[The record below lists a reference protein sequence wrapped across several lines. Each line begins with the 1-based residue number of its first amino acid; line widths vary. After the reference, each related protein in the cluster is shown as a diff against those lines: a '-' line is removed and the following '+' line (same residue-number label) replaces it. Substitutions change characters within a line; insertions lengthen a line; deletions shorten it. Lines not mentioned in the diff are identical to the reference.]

1 MAGADSRGWRPTG
14 DAWQPLPELSK
25 VLGDAFTLQ
34 GTGEMEAAVT
44 AWICAGDAGPQIAA
58 NKAELKRAEQL
69 PSAAAPGPTQQT
81 PHLWAGQRMWAGQGG
96 TLQSCLVNRACLQE
110 QEFLLELVER
120 AGIAFFGP
128 G

>member
-1 MAGADSRGWRPTG
+1 
-14 DAWQPLPELSK
+14 
-25 VLGDAFTLQ
+25 
-34 GTGEMEAAVT
+34 MEAAVT

-81 PHLWAGQRMWAGQGG
+81 PHLWAGQRMRAGLGG